1 IVVSGDSSFLFV
13 NESISENNT
22 STTTGKSPP
31 DGIEP
36 TTNETSTTTE
46 TIPSFFATKKPESLV
61 GWLQNPKR
69 EVSTT
74 THNPIDN
81 NLVKDGFCGN
91 KHDYG
96 IRCGK
101 RMDQCK
107 KDSNCPGV
115 TKCCLVSDCGFLC
128 VRPKAKRKQKT
139 KKKKK
144 EPVTTA
150 EGLKVEDIT
159 KMPEKKPN
167 EEEHSTGIP
176 DVETGSS
183 TSKQVK
189 EVKENP
195 QISEGGDEPS
205 VTKEIK
211 EVVNK
216 EGMSISE
223 YEGNEQPR
231 IRKRVI
237 YNIEEI
243 RISEYEENEQPRIR
257 K

>member
-1 IVVSGDSSFLFV
+1 MGVYKRKIIVVSEGDSSFLFV
-13 NESISENNT
+13 NESISENST
-22 STTTGKSPP
+22 LTTTGKSLP

-36 TTNETSTTTE
+36 TTKETSTTTQ

-69 EVSTT
+69 EVTTT

-107 KDSNCPGV
+107 RDSNCPGV

-128 VRPKAKRKQKT
+128 VRPKAKRKHHMIQ
-139 KKKKK
+139 KKK
-144 EPVTTA
+144 T
-150 EGLKVEDIT
+150 
-159 KMPEKKPN
+159 
-167 EEEHSTGIP
+167 
-176 DVETGSS
+176 
-183 TSKQVK
+183 
-189 EVKENP
+189 
-195 QISEGGDEPS
+195 
-205 VTKEIK
+205 IK
-211 EVVNK
+211 EK
-216 EGMSISE
+216 RQKGSRYYCRRTEGRRH
-223 YEGNEQPR
+223 YEDARE
-231 IRKRVI
+231 KA
-237 YNIEEI
+237 
-243 RISEYEENEQPRIR
+243 